1 MYSTDSTLRLRLS
14 LHPGART
21 CVFTQLMCV
30 HEELLLRLSPYRS
43 YRCVPIPVRV
53 KHFTCKTLTC
63 MLYMYNHITYASKCC
78 SSQFNI
84 SNALLVEV
92 CLLAL
97 LALYSILTVA
107 GAQHQQPTVFGNR
120 FHVFWAFFTAPSCPT
135 PQQRLARRLLFR
147 GDTLDRPWGDTSTA
161 QLTRRVPRA

>member
-1 MYSTDSTLRLRLS
+1 
-14 LHPGART
+14 
-21 CVFTQLMCV
+21 
-30 HEELLLRLSPYRS
+30 
-43 YRCVPIPVRV
+43 
-53 KHFTCKTLTC
+53 

-161 QLTRRVPRA
+161 RLTRRVPRARSPAHRSRSRMLHNSCAARRGPGGGDYDQA